1 HAPNG
6 FFSALLDN
14 TNKAKHIRQINLDD
28 AFFKVLEVDLTSTD
42 DFQAL
47 DIQAITVDMQYGGSI
62 KKPQGGATAVFSHAK
77 KDLQRFTVSVDNNDF
92 SYRRQITY
100 SFGQS
105 DSVSAQR
112 YKLQTPWQTSTS
124 RALIVHPPEDVPMIH
139 VYLEQ
144 GVVDWDVVSQ
154 IEAHL
159 SYHDP
164 DNDFHTERTFMLNK
178 DSKRQEWIV
187 RLTNPDLNS
196 YQVQYRWFLRDL
208 SQIKGK
214 VETHTEAHLFVADP
228 FLDRLP
234 ITVDPHVDAAN
245 VARINVELLYEDPPN
260 NFTVRKQVELDAPFK
275 RATATIPIVNGK
287 KREYTYTVSLVKPNG
302 QAESHEAKLTDQLSI
317 IITEGGVYLDV

>member
-1 HAPNG
+1 EQEGASVDQMQKDAMDLLKQSILDQFFAPAMTNSPANMASTAASTASQMQQLAAGASDINKGNTGKAKVEIGFQLQYKKQEELKTADYDFSVVAPETRTHAPNG

-62 KKPQGGATAVFSHAK
+62 KNSQVGATAVFSPAK

-105 DSVSAQR
+105 DAVSAQR

-144 GVVDWDVVSQ
+144 GVV
-154 IEAHL
+154 
-159 SYHDP
+159 
-164 DNDFHTERTFMLNK
+164 
-178 DSKRQEWIV
+178 
-187 RLTNPDLNS
+187 
-196 YQVQYRWFLRDL
+196 
-208 SQIKGK
+208 
-214 VETHTEAHLFVADP
+214 
-228 FLDRLP
+228 
-234 ITVDPHVDAAN
+234 
-245 VARINVELLYEDPPN
+245 
-260 NFTVRKQVELDAPFK
+260 
-275 RATATIPIVNGK
+275 
-287 KREYTYTVSLVKPNG
+287 
-302 QAESHEAKLTDQLSI
+302 
-317 IITEGGVYLDV
+317 